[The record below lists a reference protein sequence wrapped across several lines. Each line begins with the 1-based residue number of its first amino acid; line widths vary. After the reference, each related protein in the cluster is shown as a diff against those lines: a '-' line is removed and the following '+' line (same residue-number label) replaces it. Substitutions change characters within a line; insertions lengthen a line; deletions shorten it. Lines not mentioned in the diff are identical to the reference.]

1 MITPQNLIEKITAAA
16 DYEDC
21 IVIVESKTQAN
32 LRWANSTLTTN
43 GVIATQRVTVIA
55 FVAIDGG
62 IASGLSRSPVLCLIA
77 LTQGRVSSYVMSDIG
92 ATELGRWHV

>member
-1 MITPQNLIEKITAAA
+1 MITPQDLIEKITAAA

-55 FVAIDGG
+55 FVAMDGG
-62 IASGLSRSPVLCLIA
+62 MASGSVTRASVDASEIA
-77 LTQGRVSSYVMSDIG
+77 EIAKAAGIAARAAG
-92 ATELGRWHV
+92 

>member
-1 MITPQNLIEKITAAA
+1 MITPQDLIEKITAAA

-43 GVIATQRVTVIA
+43 GVIADRKSVV
-55 FVAIDGG
+55 
-62 IASGLSRSPVLCLIA
+62 
-77 LTQGRVSSYVMSDIG
+77 
-92 ATELGRWHV
+92 